1 MIALTEHQQ
10 ALKPRLEGA
19 NINATSFLA
28 TDYLNH
34 FNEVVMLLE
43 MAADMPEML
52 EDAAEWQPKSY
63 SEHFAD
69 SGFAQADLAIEA
81 YDHCPATYRTP
92 FDAQVDELN
101 LLVLCTLEEAQAAQ
115 ADASLDGS
123 YTAGL
128 IGARI
133 ETMRAALARLNG
145 IIHGKAGD
153 PAATSADGTA
163 APAPQQPEG
172 EGELDQDA
180 IDALFD

>member
-81 YDHCPATYRTP
+81 YDHCPAAYRTP

-153 PAATSADGTA
+153 PASAPAA
-163 APAPQQPEG
+163 APAQPDG
-172 EGELDQDA
+172 QGELDQDA